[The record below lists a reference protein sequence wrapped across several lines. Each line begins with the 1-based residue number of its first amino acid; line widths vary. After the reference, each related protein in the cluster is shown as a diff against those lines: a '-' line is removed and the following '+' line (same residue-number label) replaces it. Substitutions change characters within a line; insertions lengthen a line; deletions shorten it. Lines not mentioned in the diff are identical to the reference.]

1 MNPSTPD
8 RVKSKVMESYY
19 VMMGGPGEIASN
31 LDLFS
36 SGKTLNRGYIRS
48 WAPLVRSER
57 PPCDYTNGKGSEFR
71 VKGEIDKQ
79 FAGVPL
85 NPDLLGE
92 ILNFFSKDVK
102 SDLGVFV
109 DLGSGLGNVAT
120 AAVSAGVFSHG
131 IGIENATH
139 VETGLPLAHYAH
151 TRAFVNLDERYARNL
166 FFYDADISERL
177 ISTLCASFSKD
188 SKNCVFVY
196 ATGMGKEVY
205 EAILRGIR
213 KCGSIT
219 HAVVVDIGEEK
230 EIPAKIRK
238 AVKYLDDDFTEIKT
252 FKGPEPF
259 TPYVQ
264 VSDPSDQTSYWD
276 TSKGVDEKVAV
287 VVRQIEEYERD
298 VFREKTVRAVVL
310 EREAPLSD
318 LLSGLASELLHKK
331 SVKPEKNSGINVPA
345 LLNVG
350 GLAPRDVETI
360 ALMDAHVKYS
370 KISLVYNYI
379 ISAASNIPGFKA
391 MFVKV
396 PIYGQKQPPGTQF
409 VEMKDEISRLSKFIT
424 EYQTKTSYRLP
435 KKAAKSK
442 KSSQSVKVD
451 RKNDRENDRER
462 ILKPGEVG
470 FLAQE
475 LARLGEVELAENIR
489 SKVKDKYASVA
500 DAKAMD
506 EAEKFGILDK
516 WVKAKSNF

>member
-1 MNPSTPD
+1 MNPSIPD
-8 RVKSKVMESYY
+8 RVKSKVMKSYY

-31 LDLFS
+31 SDLFS
-36 SGKTLNRGYIRS
+36 GGKTLNRAYIRS

-57 PPCDYTNGKGSEFR
+57 PPCDSTNGKGSEFR

-85 NPDLLGE
+85 NPDILGE
-92 ILNFFSKDVK
+92 ILNYFSKHVK

-109 DLGSGLGNVAT
+109 DLGSGLGNVAA
-120 AAVSAGVFSHG
+120 AAVSTGVFSHG
-131 IGIENATH
+131 MGIENATH

-151 TRAFVNLDERYARNL
+151 TRAFVHLDGRYARNL

-177 ISTLCASFSKD
+177 ISTLCAPFSKD

-196 ATGMGKEVY
+196 ATGMDKKVY

-219 HAVVVDIGEEK
+219 HVVVVDIGEEK
-230 EIPAKIRK
+230 KIPAKIHK

-287 VVRQIEEYERD
+287 VMRQIEEYERD

-310 EREAPLSD
+310 EREALLSD
-318 LLSGLASELLHKK
+318 LLHEKI
-331 SVKPEKNSGINVPA
+331 VKPGKNSGINVPA

-370 KISLVYNYI
+370 KISLVHNYI
-379 ISAASNIPGFKA
+379 MSAASNIPGFKA

-396 PIYGQKQPPGTQF
+396 PIYGQQKPANTQF
-409 VEMKDEISRLSKFIT
+409 VEMKDEISRLSEFIT

-435 KKAAKSK
+435 KKAARSK

-475 LARLGEVELAENIR
+475 LARLGDVELAENIR
-489 SKVKDKYASVA
+489 SKGNNNYASVA

-506 EAEKFGILDK
+506 EAGKFGILDK